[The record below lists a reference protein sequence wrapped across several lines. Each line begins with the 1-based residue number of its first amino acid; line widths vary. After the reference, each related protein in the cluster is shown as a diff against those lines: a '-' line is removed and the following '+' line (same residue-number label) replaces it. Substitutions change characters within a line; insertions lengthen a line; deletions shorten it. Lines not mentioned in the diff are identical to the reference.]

1 MLPRLLFL
9 LTAAAL
15 LLPGAGPLAV
25 GPLAVGPLAAEA
37 PPSSPPL
44 DRDTLPGG
52 SGGTKS
58 PEIIRTENFD
68 LALGSRIQVRFTHRD
83 PEGAEAIGSFGVR
96 RARLSLGGSA
106 YRDFTYAV
114 QVEMAGAGAQL
125 LDATVSR
132 PVGALGRVRVGQAK
146 AHFGRQQLTS
156 SGNLHFVD
164 RTLVDG
170 RFAGLRQ
177 AGVDLAGTGAGGLLE
192 YGVGVY
198 NGTGINTPND
208 NGRYMVTG
216 RAVLTPLGA
225 YPAAEGAFDYPGEPR
240 IALGV
245 AGLRTATGTG
255 EEEVEITRLNLEG
268 AFRLGGLNATAE
280 FYREVADPA
289 AAVAG
294 RTIGWYVQPGFL
306 LPNRRNEVAL
316 RYAVISPDTPENSD
330 VLEGGLALS
339 HYFHQHRA
347 KIQADV
353 RRIERKALDFTEVE
367 LRVQVQLTL

>member
-9 LTAAAL
+9 LTAAAFSF
-15 LLPGAGPLAV
+15 PGAGPLA
-25 GPLAVGPLAAEA
+25 ANPLAAE
-37 PPSSPPL
+37 PLPSSPPL
-44 DRDTLPGG
+44 GSDTLTGGG
-52 SGGTKS
+52 SETKS
-58 PEIIRTENFD
+58 PEIVRTDNFD
-68 LALGSRIQVRFTHRD
+68 LTLGSRVQVRFTHRD
-83 PEGAEAIGSFGVR
+83 PEGADAIGSFGIR

-114 QVEMAGAGAQL
+114 QVEMAGPGVQL

-132 PVGALGRVRVGQAK
+132 PVGALGRIRVGQAK
-146 AHFGRQQLTS
+146 AHFGRQQLAS
-156 SGNLHFVD
+156 SGNLHFVE

-177 AGVDLAGTGAGGLLE
+177 AGIDLAGAGAGGLLE
-192 YGVGVY
+192 YGVGIY

-225 YPAAEGAFDYPGEPR
+225 YPAAEGAFDYPDEPR
-240 IALGV
+240 IALGA

-280 FYREVADPA
+280 FYREAADPA
-289 AAVAG
+289 GAVAG

-330 VLEGGLALS
+330 VLETGLALS

-347 KIQADV
+347 KVQADV
-353 RRIERKALDFTEVE
+353 RRIERKAPELTEVE